1 LGARITGGKQEPDR
15 PSPTALQFVR
25 SASEVHP
32 GEDPVQPGKQQ
43 RREGRADHAIAPGGP
58 KKDLI

>member
-1 LGARITGGKQEPDR
+1 MMWALVGG
-15 PSPTALQFVR
+15 
-25 SASEVHP
+25 
-32 GEDPVQPGKQQ
+32 GEEEYFGDPVQPGKQQ